1 MLFLE
6 RTQNCDGGGQILF
19 GIKTFEENPKYW
31 LEIKMLME
39 LLVYV
44 LFQVV
49 LKGSFFIIFKL
60 KTKLLTQCFKSVEV
74 LVFQAKKDLLHRL
87 DKQVKQHAYRNKTK
101 L

>member
-31 LEIKMLME
+31 LEIKMLTE
-39 LLVYV
+39 LLVYL

-49 LKGSFFIIFKL
+49 CKKALFSSFSNLKQSYSH
-60 KTKLLTQCFKSVEV
+60 SVSN
-74 LVFQAKKDLLHRL
+74 Q
-87 DKQVKQHAYRNKTK
+87 
-101 L
+101 